1 LQNEGKDAAVL
12 RRKPNN
18 LGKIT
23 TENGVFSRPQVTGS
37 TLAVVKN
44 ISQTRPFYARLMS
57 NDGYCPE
64 CHEYIGED
72 NWDECPECGAIIESD
87 D

>member
-1 LQNEGKDAAVL
+1 M
-12 RRKPNN
+12 
-18 LGKIT
+18 
-23 TENGVFSRPQVTGS
+23 VTGS

-64 CHEYIGED
+64 CHAYIGED
-72 NWDECPECGAIIESD
+72 NWDECPNCGAIIESD

>member
-1 LQNEGKDAAVL
+1 MDEVGSKD
-12 RRKPNN
+12 
-18 LGKIT
+18 
-23 TENGVFSRPQVTGS
+23 S
-37 TLAVVKN
+37 
-44 ISQTRPFYARLMS
+44 ISQTRPFYARLIN

-72 NWDECPECGAIIESD
+72 NWDECPNCGAIIESD